1 MHDKGCLL
9 TGCECDEFTPSD
21 VDADG
26 CLSCDH
32 SYWNHAESEDR
43 DDLDW
48 EDDEDDDFD
57 WEE

>member
-26 CLSCDH
+26 CLNCDH
-32 SYWNHAESEDR
+32 SYWNHSESENDG
-43 DDLDW
+43 DPDWGW
-48 EDDEDDDFD
+48 EDDDEDV
-57 WEE
+57 